1 MKRICREL
9 QERLAL
15 EGASALREDAAAQRH
30 LEECDACFSALE
42 GLTRLD
48 EALAQVS
55 AADAPD
61 AVVTQLLERVAVEP
75 AVEAETPSAPP
86 KRRWVSTRRSAL
98 WMLASAASVVIV
110 LSLMDR
116 GAFRERPDIAGL
128 APSPDGWAWERP
140 DEEGDRV
147 RLSDAEQ
154 GKRELSKEQEE
165 RMRAQ
170 GYIAPGYIETAT
182 VDTAKPASPP
192 GANEPVLRAT
202 LGDKRDAGEK
212 AKLYEAEKEARLQT
226 GTRSVD
232 AVGHDRAEPEG
243 VVGGVAGGVVG
254 GTTGR
259 ETVNRTDGDTS
270 ADRAYAYDVVVAAR
284 FVTTDGRR
292 GPGTI
297 AAPKLLRRVE
307 PVYPEAAA
315 AARVQGDVVL
325 ELEVGTTGTVDK
337 VRVVKG
343 GHPLFSPAA
352 IAAVKQ
358 WQYEPAVFDGVPA
371 RMMVTVTLHFGPPST
386 PTPKPASSLDP
397 SASPARAFLK
407 ERAALDGLTFQ
418 DPAGYWQNT
427 YLPGDAR
434 LRALQARLA
443 AWDATAL
450 ALPPHDV
457 AAPPAQPFDAPR
469 NAALAVYV
477 HADRRSLEGPER
489 LLVQVGLQGAARAGG
504 ARPAMNVGIVLDL
517 RGELAA
523 DAAAAMRA
531 LAVAFSEARQTGDRF
546 HLIVAGRPGGIVVG
560 PDAFKHGPV
569 TVALD
574 RLLSGDAASAGFD
587 LPAAVTAALHSVC
600 SGDEAEAPFGT
611 SSVVIVTGQPLGDAK
626 DALLDFAH
634 QGAVAGIAVSAVG
647 VGPAAVPSEL
657 EALAFAGQ
665 GRRRVLDARASA
677 ARLVDEELYAAS
689 NAVARA
695 VRLRIRLAPGV
706 RLVEVIGSQHLDA
719 QQAERVR
726 EAERHLDLE
735 LARHLGIEADRDDDE
750 DGIQIVIPAFQAGDA
765 HAILLD
771 VVAPGPGAV
780 ADVSVRYKDVAFLRN
795 GVARASLSLS
805 AGQSAAG
812 PLERNVLKNLLAL
825 RLSNALEKAGQ
836 AAGAGDASGAAAH
849 VQNVRSLL
857 AALRAE
863 IPGLAADADLARDVA
878 MLETYARLL
887 AHPALSA
894 HRALVADS
902 LRYAGRLK
910 LIRRPV

>member
-15 EGASALREDAAAQRH
+15 EGAPALRDDAAAQRH
-30 LEECDACFSALE
+30 LEECDACFAALE
-42 GLTRLD
+42 GLARLD

-55 AADAPD
+55 AVDAPD
-61 AVVTQLLERVAVEP
+61 AVVSALMERVAAEP
-75 AVEAETPSAPP
+75 AAEAEKPSAPP
-86 KRRWVSTRRSAL
+86 KRRWVPTRRSAL
-98 WMLASAASVVIV
+98 WMLTYAASVVIV
-110 LSLMDR
+110 LALMDR
-116 GAFRERPDIAGL
+116 GALRERPDIAGL
-128 APSPDGWAWERP
+128 APSQGDAASDRFG
-140 DEEGDRV
+140 EEGDRV
-147 RLSDAEQ
+147 RSRDAEQ
-154 GKRELSKEQEE
+154 GKRQLSKEQEE
-165 RMRAQ
+165 RFRVS
-170 GYIAPGYIETAT
+170 GYVERTLETDTVYPAAP
-182 VDTAKPASPP
+182 PR
-192 GANEPVLRAT
+192 ANEPVMTAT

-212 AKLYEAEKEARLQT
+212 AKLYEAEKEARVQT
-226 GTRSVD
+226 RTRSVD
-232 AVGHDRAEPEG
+232 AVGHDRAEPQSVVGGVTGG
-243 VVGGVAGGVVG
+243 VVGGVAEGETVAFVARGSFRRQGDGASYLSSDVA
-254 GTTGR
+254 GTTSLGVDMLATPR
-259 ETVNRTDGDTS
+259 
-270 ADRAYAYDVVVAAR
+270 
-284 FVTTDGRR
+284 
-292 GPGTI
+292 
-297 AAPKLLRRVE
+297 LLRRVE
-307 PVYPEAAA
+307 PIYPEAAA
-315 AARVQGDVVL
+315 KASIQGDVVL
-325 ELEVGTTGTVDK
+325 EVEVGTTGTVDK
-337 VRVVKG
+337 VRVVSG
-343 GHPLFSPAA
+343 YALLAPAA
-352 IAAVKQ
+352 IAAVQQ
-358 WQYEPAVFDGVPA
+358 WQYEPAVFDGLPA
-371 RMMVTVTLHFGPPST
+371 RTMATVTLHVGPTAPSTAPST

-397 SASPARAFLK
+397 STSPARVFLK
-407 ERAALDGLTFQ
+407 ERAAMDGLLFQ
-418 DPAGYWQNT
+418 EPAGYWQNT

-443 AWDATAL
+443 AWDNAAL

-517 RGELAA
+517 RGELTA

-574 RLLSGDAASAGFD
+574 RLLNGDSARAGFD

-600 SGDEAEAPFGT
+600 SGDDAEAPFGT
-611 SSVVIVTGQPLGDAK
+611 SSVVIVTGQPLGEAN

-634 QGAVAGIAVSAVG
+634 QGAVAGIAVSTVG

-665 GRRRVLDARASA
+665 GRRRVLDTRASA

-706 RLVEVIGSQHLDA
+706 RLVEVIGSQRLDA

-812 PLERNVLKNLLAL
+812 PLERNVLKNLLAH
-825 RLSNALEKAGQ
+825 RLSAALEKAGQ
-836 AAGAGDASGAAAH
+836 AAGAGDASGAAAQ
-849 VQNVRSLL
+849 VQDIRGLL
-857 AALRAE
+857 AALRVE
-863 IPGLAADADLARDVA
+863 VPGLAADADLARDVA
-878 MLETYARLL
+878 MLETYTRLL
-887 AHPALSA
+887 ANPALSA